1 MWREMFGERILS
13 HMASNN
19 ASLHNLMFHNAML
32 HDMVFYN
39 TSLHNLVF
47 HNAMLHDKYRSLILK
62 GITLYSKQLSL
73 FWIKVFMKRNL

>member
-32 HDMVFYN
+32 HDMVFHN

-47 HNAMLHDKYRSLILK
+47 HNVPRVVSEVGSYLRYLI
-62 GITLYSKQLSL
+62 YYL
-73 FWIKVFMKRNL
+73 FI